1 MAKKYIDSDTLFQI
15 RDFMEHGDL
24 YRYEQARI
32 AELIHEVLA
41 TDDWHLDQWLANRIR
56 YMAALETGIAKL
68 THDVNGGLVSF
79 DDVATRL
86 NDMKQTLIEDG
97 FAKHQ
102 YLNNEL
108 ENNHDQN

>member
-41 TDDWHLDQWLANRIR
+41 TDDWHLDQWLADRIR
-56 YMAALETGIAKL
+56 YMAALETEIAKL
-68 THDVNGGLVSF
+68 THDVNNGLVSL
-79 DDVATRL
+79 DDVANQLNQMTRE
-86 NDMKQTLIEDG
+86 LIEDG
-97 FAKHQ
+97 SVKH
-102 YLNNEL
+102 
-108 ENNHDQN
+108 